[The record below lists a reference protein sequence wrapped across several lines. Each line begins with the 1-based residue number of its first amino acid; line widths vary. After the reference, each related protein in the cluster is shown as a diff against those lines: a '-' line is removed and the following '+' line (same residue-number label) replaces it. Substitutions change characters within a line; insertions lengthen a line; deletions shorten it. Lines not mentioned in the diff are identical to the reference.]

1 VEFVVCRPWLFRL
14 LPSPPR
20 GMALYPFILL
30 ANPNDRTNPR
40 LMNHERIHLRQQ
52 AELLV
57 FPFYPLYLA
66 HYFLN
71 LARLGQHDPAYRQ
84 ICFEREAYAHD
95 ADLGYLA
102 KRKTWAF
109 WGHLKD
115 EKKFF

>member
-1 VEFVVCRPWLFRL
+1 
-14 LPSPPR
+14 
-20 GMALYPFILL
+20 MALYPFILL
-30 ANPNDRTNPR
+30 AHPHDRANR
-40 LMNHERIHLRQQ
+40 SLMNHERIHLRQQ

-57 FPFYPLYLA
+57 LPFYVFYLA

-71 LARLGQHDPAYRQ
+71 LARLGQHDQAYRQ

-109 WGHLKD
+109 LGHLKSQ
-115 EKKFF
+115 KNFF